1 MSSHKENVFLRGDMA
16 AVLGFSKSSHGK
28 CPYRELLVANT
39 RICQRDRTVGGKF
52 IMKATGVV
60 RRIDD
65 LGRIVIPKEIR
76 RTMRIREGDPLEIF
90 TDKDGGVVFKKY
102 SLMGGVADFAGQMCE
117 TLAKLSGLVAV
128 ITDRDNTLA
137 VSGAPKREL
146 ADRSVSEDLERLME
160 NRQLYV
166 RQGEDAPLQVCR
178 DVEKYHITVCAPIL
192 SGGDV
197 LGAVLFVSDEPR
209 TVNETETKMIQ
220 TAAGFLSRHME
231 N

>member
-1 MSSHKENVFLRGDMA
+1 
-16 AVLGFSKSSHGK
+16 
-28 CPYRELLVANT
+28 
-39 RICQRDRTVGGKF
+39 
-52 IMKATGVV
+52 MKATGVV

-117 TLAKLSGLVAV
+117 TQAKLSGLVAV

-146 ADRSVSEDLERLME
+146 MDRGVSEDLERLME

-197 LGAVLFVSDEPR
+197 LGSVLFVSDEPQ
-209 TVNETETKMIQ
+209 TVSETETKMIQ

-231 N
+231 S

>member
-1 MSSHKENVFLRGDMA
+1 MTLKEQALE
-16 AVLGFSKSSHGK
+16 KHYEWKGK
-28 CPYRELLVANT
+28 IEVVSRTPIKNREQLSLAYTPGVAEPCLA
-39 RICQRDRTVGGKF
+39 IQRDPALYFDLT
-52 IMKATGVV
+52 
-60 RRIDD
+60 RR
-65 LGRIVIPKEIR
+65 G
-76 RTMRIREGDPLEIF
+76 
-90 TDKDGGVVFKKY
+90 
-102 SLMGGVADFAGQMCE
+102 S
-117 TLAKLSGLVAV
+117 LVAV

-146 ADRSVSEDLERLME
+146 MDRGVSEDLERLME

-197 LGAVLFVSDEPR
+197 LGSVLFVSDEPQ
-209 TVNETETKMIQ
+209 TVSETETKMIQ

-231 N
+231 S